1 LKEESQPQNRAKGKL
16 LGRWGNNMKGKVW
29 KFGNDIDTDIIL
41 PGRYL
46 IYTDEEKLSEHC
58 MEGLVL
64 DFKEK
69 VDMGDFILGGTNFGC
84 GSSREHAPIA
94 IKGCG
99 ISAVIAESFAR
110 IFYRNATNVGVP
122 LLEAPGVSELIEDG
136 EEIEV
141 DMEKGIIISESGE
154 EIEFKKLPPFM
165 LEILECGGLINYLK
179 EKNELD

>member
-1 LKEESQPQNRAKGKL
+1 
-16 LGRWGNNMKGKVW
+16 MKGKVW

-46 IYTDEEKLSEHC
+46 IYTDEERLSQHC
-58 MEGLVL
+58 MEGLVP
-64 DFKEK
+64 DFKDQVNE
-69 VDMGDFILGGTNFGC
+69 GDFILGGTNFGC

-141 DMEKGIIISESGE
+141 DMENGIIKSESGKE
-154 EIEFKKLPPFM
+154 CEFKKLPPFM
-165 LEILECGGLINYLK
+165 LEILESGGLINYLK
-179 EKNELD
+179 EREVK

>member
-1 LKEESQPQNRAKGKL
+1 
-16 LGRWGNNMKGKVW
+16 MKGKVW

-46 IYTDEEKLSEHC
+46 IYTDEERLSEHC
-58 MEGLVL
+58 MEGLVS
-64 DFKEK
+64 DFKSK
-69 VDMGDFILGGTNFGC
+69 VNAGDFILGGTNFGC

-141 DMEKGIIISESGE
+141 DMEKGLIISESGK

-165 LEILECGGLINYLK
+165 LEILESGGLINYLRNQ
-179 EKNELD
+179 KNE

>member
-1 LKEESQPQNRAKGKL
+1 
-16 LGRWGNNMKGKVW
+16 MKGKVW

-46 IYTDEEKLSEHC
+46 IYTDEEELSKHC
-58 MEGLVL
+58 MEGLVS
-64 DFKEK
+64 DFKSQ
-69 VDMGDFILGGTNFGC
+69 VNPGDFILGGTNFGC

-141 DMEKGIIISESGE
+141 DMEKGIIKSESGNE
-154 EIEFKKLPPFM
+154 CEFKKLPPFM
-165 LEILECGGLINYLK
+165 LEILESGGLINYLK
-179 EKNELD
+179 EKNQK

>member
-1 LKEESQPQNRAKGKL
+1 
-16 LGRWGNNMKGKVW
+16 MKGKVW

-46 IYTDEEKLSEHC
+46 IYTDEERLSEHC
-58 MEGLVL
+58 MEGLVS
-64 DFKEK
+64 DFKSK
-69 VDMGDFILGGTNFGC
+69 VSDGDFILGGTNFGC

-122 LLEAPGVSELIEDG
+122 LLEAPGISDLVNDG
-136 EEIEV
+136 DEIEV
-141 DMEKGIIISESGE
+141 DMDNGIIKAENGD
-154 EIEFKKLPPFM
+154 EITFKKLPPFM
-165 LEILECGGLINYLK
+165 LEILEKGGLIEYLK
-179 EKNELD
+179 DKKE

>member
-1 LKEESQPQNRAKGKL
+1 
-16 LGRWGNNMKGKVW
+16 MKGKVW

-46 IYTDEEKLSEHC
+46 IYTDEEELSKHC
-58 MEGLVL
+58 MEGLFS
-64 DFKEK
+64 DFKSQ
-69 VDMGDFILGGTNFGC
+69 VSPGDFILGGTNFGC

-122 LLEAPGVSELIEDG
+122 LLEAPGISQVIEDG
-136 EEIEV
+136 EEIKV

-154 EIEFKKLPPFM
+154 EYEFKKLPPFM
-165 LEILECGGLINYLK
+165 LEILESGGLINYLK
-179 EKNELD
+179 KQNE

>member
-1 LKEESQPQNRAKGKL
+1 
-16 LGRWGNNMKGKVW
+16 MKGKVW

-46 IYTDEEKLSEHC
+46 IYTDEEELSKHC
-58 MEGLVL
+58 MEGLVS

-69 VDMGDFILGGTNFGC
+69 VSEGDFILGGTNFGC

-122 LLEAPGVSELIEDG
+122 LLEAPGISELIEDG
-136 EEIEV
+136 EEINV
-141 DMEKGIIISESGE
+141 DMENGIIISESGKE
-154 EIEFKKLPPFM
+154 VEFKKLPPFM
-165 LEILECGGLINYLK
+165 LEILESGGLINYLK
-179 EKNELD
+179 NQKQ

>member
-1 LKEESQPQNRAKGKL
+1 
-16 LGRWGNNMKGKVW
+16 MKGKVF

-46 IYTDEEKLSEHC
+46 IYTDEERLSQHC
-58 MEGLVL
+58 MEGLDP
-64 DFKEK
+64 DFKSK
-69 VDMGDFILGGTNFGC
+69 VNNGDFILGGTNFGC

-122 LLEAPGVSELIEDG
+122 LLEAPGISKVIEDG

-141 DMEKGIIISESGE
+141 DMEKGIIISQSGKE
-154 EIEFKKLPPFM
+154 YEFKKLPPFM
-165 LEILECGGLINYLK
+165 LEILEEGGLINYLK
-179 EKNELD
+179 KQNSQ